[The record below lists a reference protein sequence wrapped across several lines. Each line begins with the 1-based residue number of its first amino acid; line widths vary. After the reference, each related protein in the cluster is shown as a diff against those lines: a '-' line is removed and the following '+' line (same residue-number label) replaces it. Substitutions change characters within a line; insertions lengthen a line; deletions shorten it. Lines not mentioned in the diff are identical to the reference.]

1 MFNLRHTAALAA
13 RRRPDRVGHVV
24 RLAELYVVRRLTD
37 GITRRIRK
45 RPLEFPRNIG
55 VEIRVL
61 VAEDDGDLALIPLK
75 IRLATQ

>member
-1 MFNLRHTAALAA
+1 MRS
-13 RRRPDRVGHVV
+13 
-24 RLAELYVVRRLTD
+24 LTD

-45 RPLEFPRNIG
+45 RSLEFPRNIG

-75 IRLATQ
+75 IRLAAQ

>member
-1 MFNLRHTAALAA
+1 
-13 RRRPDRVGHVV
+13 VGHVV

-75 IRLATQ
+75 IRLAAQ